1 MPDSAHTVI
10 EKKRSSPV
18 AERPPALDTSEL
30 APSVEAAEVERATPG
45 ADLPTRHATLLGD
58 PRLISRFSQQ
68 QRVQLVQQLQ
78 RGYGNGQ
85 VARAIAQSRPAA
97 TVDSAPRSTSSPS
110 PIVAAPRPAA
120 ETTDAGEVATEP
132 RLQRQKIA
140 APPSPPP
147 TSRPVIQRSMLD
159 SLLEKA
165 AGWAHEIPG
174 YYLLTVILGKDPI
187 DDKPVER
194 NAVNFIHGV
203 ISLLPG
209 GDAIFK
215 NLQDSGAIDQAF
227 QWLQDETGKLGLTWD
242 AIKGALKQLW
252 DSISLTDAV
261 IHPED
266 TWDKAKGII
275 LPYVGKVKQFAL
287 DAGKKLFEFV
297 LEGALKMAGPLAGTI
312 MAAIKKAGDVIDTI
326 AKDPIGFLGNL
337 LKAVK
342 GGFQQFLDNIETHL
356 KKGLVS
362 WLFGSLADAGIKL
375 PTSFDLKGILTLVLE
390 ILGLSWQNIR
400 GKLVAA
406 IGEPAVAA
414 VEKTVSLVKTLV
426 TEGIGAAWQQIV
438 QWVQEAAGDL
448 KDMVLGAIKDFV
460 ITSVVKTAVTKL
472 VTMFNPVGAV
482 VQAIIT
488 IYNTVE
494 FVVDKAKQIADLA
507 NAVLDSIASIA
518 AGNISAAASFVEQTL
533 GKAVPVLLG
542 FLADLIGLG
551 GITSKIKEIIDK
563 VRQPID
569 KALSK
574 LVGWIADKAKAG
586 IAWLKKK
593 GQQAVGAVKQG
604 LGIGQPDQKPAGET
618 DQSAAVKQK
627 AHQMLA
633 ARTSQPLS
641 SFDQLQSV
649 SMDVLNQLRAEGLK
663 SLRIEAV
670 SDTKYGIYAEASP
683 ETKIDD
689 AEIQGGQGQDNV
701 DVEAVGDVSEM
712 AIEPAPSSDDENGAV
727 QRTSDTASAAGAKA
741 VEVGAE
747 GEATV
752 TAMLLQGTV
761 PGLPKMD
768 VIVNG
773 QFNESGHGMDIYAVR
788 VADDGRLHLYRVEVK
803 WGDNPALEMRNA
815 GVPMGPRWTRY
826 AVDGTMENPDLKS
839 KLMAAL
845 RIDPPSDAKL
855 RARLLAGRGAIVAE
869 KRVRGIKLLGRLR
882 KSDRPKVIILK

>member
-1 MPDSAHTVI
+1 MAESGHTVV
-10 EKKRSSPV
+10 EKKRSAPA
-18 AERPPALDTSEL
+18 AERPPTLDTSEL
-30 APSVEAAEVERATPG
+30 APTVEAAEAGRATPG
-45 ADLPTRHATLLGD
+45 ADLATRHATLLGD
-58 PRLISRFSQQ
+58 PQLISRFSQR
-68 QRVQLVQQLQ
+68 QRAQLVHQLQ

-85 VARAIAQSRPAA
+85 VARVIAQSRPVAA
-97 TVDSAPRSTSSPS
+97 GSAARITSSPA
-110 PIVAAPRPAA
+110 PIVATPQPTA
-120 ETTDAGEVATEP
+120 ETSETSDVATEP
-132 RLQRQKIA
+132 VLQRKQVA
-140 APPSPPP
+140 ASPPPP
-147 TSRPVIQRSMLD
+147 TSRPIIQRSMLD

-165 AGWAHEIPG
+165 AGWAQEIPG

-194 NAVNFIHGV
+194 NAVNFIRGV
-203 ISLLPG
+203 ISLVPG

-215 NLQDSGAIDQAF
+215 NLQESGAIDQAF

-252 DSISLTDAV
+252 DSISLTDALV
-261 IHPED
+261 HPED

-275 LPYVGKVKQFAL
+275 LPYIGKVKQFAL

-326 AKDPIGFLGNL
+326 AKDPVGFLSNL

-438 QWVQEAAGDL
+438 QWVTEAAGDL

-472 VTMFNPVGAV
+472 VAMFNPVGAV

-569 KALSK
+569 KALNK
-574 LVGWIADKAKAG
+574 LVGWITDKAKTG
-586 IAWLKKK
+586 IAWLKQK
-593 GQQAVGAVKQG
+593 GQQAVGAVKQT
-604 LGIGQPDQKPAGET
+604 LGIGSDDSEKVTAKVRKET
-618 DQSAAVKQK
+618 DA
-627 AHQMLA
+627 LA
-633 ARTSQPLS
+633 KRQFESVEA
-641 SFDQLQSV
+641 FDQALKEIYARYQP
-649 SMDVLNQLRAEGLK
+649 QGLK
-663 SLRIEAV
+663 SLSVAQVEEDPEKPFAIM
-670 SDTKYGIYAEASP
+670 AEASP
-683 ETKIDD
+683 AIPVTMVKWKDLFLPGEEPAGGAEKFAKAGDSTFALLVVDGRAATKITRSSPEGH
-689 AEIQGGQGQDNV
+689 AEERI
-701 DVEAVGDVSEM
+701 
-712 AIEPAPSSDDENGAV
+712 
-727 QRTSDTASAAGAKA
+727 
-741 VEVGAE
+741 
-747 GEATV
+747 
-752 TAMLLQGTV
+752 L
-761 PGLPKMD
+761 
-768 VIVNG
+768 
-773 QFNESGHGMDIYAVR
+773 
-788 VADDGRLHLYRVEVK
+788 ADDG
-803 WGDNPALEMRNA
+803 WASA
-815 GVPMGPRWTRY
+815 
-826 AVDGTMENPDLKS
+826 LKS
-839 KLMAAL
+839 AREDAESSEPSNTTITLTINRTPCHGEQGCSGKLT
-845 RIDPPSDAKL
+845 
-855 RARLLAGRGAIVAE
+855 RALLAYWPTFKNQEAR
-869 KRVRGIKLLGRLR
+869 KRVNFYLVATGVYETKGSLANRADKGPTTDKDLEALAGAGWHLQGLQAGPEPTSRGKILSEFVQNLLKKLKTVKESG
-882 KSDRPKVIILK
+882 